1 MTNDQKP
8 VTEADLH
15 AYVDGF
21 LDEERRREVELWLS
35 GHPEQEAEV
44 RQWQAQAADLQASFA
59 GYAQPSENDRKLLS
73 SPATTSSP
81 SWWRRGALIAA
92 SLTLFLSGAAAGVY
106 GERLLGT
113 PVTIETAAA
122 IDSLP
127 GQSKTAFL
135 VYASEKR
142 HPVEVG
148 ADQEDHLVTWLGK
161 RLDYKLVAPD
171 LKGLG
176 FSLVGGRLL
185 PVNGK
190 AGAMLMY
197 QDAAGQ
203 RLTVLLGKNPENAET
218 SFRFE
223 SAGSLETSTGSTAA
237 SATPSPAKSA
247 APSSSKSPRNVTGS
261 SRPDGALKE
270 RAGCESSLP
279 SSTQWQNSAF
289 RIVFQEDGLAVRRRL
304 RRPVPALRQ
313 LIEMILRGDRQFSD
327 EA

>member
-1 MTNDQKP
+1 MTDDHKP

-15 AYVDGF
+15 AYVDGL
-21 LDEERRREVELWLS
+21 LDEGRRREIELWLNR
-35 GHPEQEAEV
+35 HPEDEAEV
-44 RQWQAQAADLQASFA
+44 RQWQTQAAELKAAFS
-59 GYAQPSENDRKLLS
+59 GYAQVTESDRTLLNT
-73 SPATTSSP
+73 PTAVVATSSP
-81 SWWRRGALIAA
+81 SLWRRAALVAA

-113 PVTIETAAA
+113 AVTVETAAA

-127 GQSKTAFL
+127 DQSKTAFL

-197 QDAAGQ
+197 QDSAGQ

-223 SAGSLETSTGSTAA
+223 SAGSLETFYWIDGSIGYA
-237 SATPSPAKSA
+237 
-247 APSSSKSPRNVTGS
+247 VTGEV
-261 SRPDGALKE
+261 SRSKLQQIAE
-270 RAGCESSLP
+270 ECY
-279 SSTQWQNSAF
+279 
-289 RIVFQEDGLAVRRRL
+289 
-304 RRPVPALRQ
+304 
-313 LIEMILRGDRQFSD
+313 RQF
-327 EA
+327 ET

>member
-1 MTNDQKP
+1 MKDDHKP
-8 VTEADLH
+8 VTETDLH
-15 AYVDGF
+15 AYVDGH
-21 LDEERRREVELWLS
+21 LDEDRRREIELWLGS
-35 GHPEQEAEV
+35 HPEEEAEV
-44 RQWQAQAADLQASFA
+44 RQWQAHAAELKAAFS
-59 GYAQPSENDRKLLS
+59 GYAKASDDDRTLLYTPAATAS
-73 SPATTSSP
+73 SS
-81 SWWRRGALIAA
+81 WRRKGALVAA
-92 SLTLFLSGAAAGVY
+92 SLALFLSGAAAGVY
-106 GERLLGT
+106 GERLLVT
-113 PVTIETAAA
+113 PTAIETAAA

-197 QDAAGQ
+197 QDTAGQ

-223 SAGSLETSTGSTAA
+223 SAGSLETFYWIDGTIGYA
-237 SATPSPAKSA
+237 
-247 APSSSKSPRNVTGS
+247 VTGEV
-261 SRPDGALKE
+261 SRA
-270 RAGCESSLP
+270 
-279 SSTQWQNSAF
+279 
-289 RIVFQEDGLAVRRRL
+289 RL
-304 RRPVPALRQ
+304 QQIA
-313 LIEMILRGDRQFSD
+313 EECYRQF
-327 EA
+327 ET

>member
-1 MTNDQKP
+1 MTDDHKP

-15 AYVDGF
+15 TYVDGL
-21 LDEERRREVELWLS
+21 LDEERRREVEFWLS
-35 GHPEQEAEV
+35 GHPEEEAEV
-44 RQWQAQAADLQASFA
+44 RQWQAQAAELKAAFS
-59 GYAQPSENDRKLLS
+59 GYAQANESDRTLLNTRG
-73 SPATTSSP
+73 AAARSSP
-81 SWWRRGALIAA
+81 SWWRKAALIAA

-106 GERLLGT
+106 GERLLGN
-113 PVTIETAAA
+113 PATIETAAA

-197 QDAAGQ
+197 QDTAGQ

-223 SAGSLETSTGSTAA
+223 SAGSLETFYWIDGSIGYA
-237 SATPSPAKSA
+237 
-247 APSSSKSPRNVTGS
+247 VTGEV
-261 SRPDGALKE
+261 SRAKLQQIAE
-270 RAGCESSLP
+270 ECY
-279 SSTQWQNSAF
+279 
-289 RIVFQEDGLAVRRRL
+289 
-304 RRPVPALRQ
+304 
-313 LIEMILRGDRQFSD
+313 RQF
-327 EA
+327 ET

>member
-1 MTNDQKP
+1 MTNAHKP
-8 VTEADLH
+8 VTEDELH
-15 AYVDGF
+15 AYADGF
-21 LDEERRREVELWLS
+21 LDEQRQREIELWLS
-35 GHPEQEAEV
+35 SHPEEEAEV
-44 RQWQAQAADLQASFA
+44 RQWQAQAAEMKAAFS
-59 GYAQPSENDRKLLS
+59 GYEHSSESDRRLLS
-73 SPATTSSP
+73 APGNATTSSP
-81 SWWRRGALIAA
+81 FLWHKAVLIAA

-106 GERLLGT
+106 GNRLLGS
-113 PVTIETAAA
+113 PAIVGTAAA
-122 IDSLP
+122 FDSLP

-197 QDAAGQ
+197 QDTAGQ
-203 RLTVLLGKNPENAET
+203 RLTVLLGKNPENGET

-223 SAGSLETSTGSTAA
+223 SSGSLETFYWIDGSIGYA
-237 SATPSPAKSA
+237 
-247 APSSSKSPRNVTGS
+247 VTG
-261 SRPDGALKE
+261 E
-270 RAGCESSLP
+270 VNRAKLQAIAEECY
-279 SSTQWQNSAF
+279 
-289 RIVFQEDGLAVRRRL
+289 
-304 RRPVPALRQ
+304 
-313 LIEMILRGDRQFSD
+313 RQF
-327 EA
+327 ET

>member
-1 MTNDQKP
+1 MTDAHKP

-21 LDEERRREVELWLS
+21 LDEERRRAVELWLS
-35 GHPEQEAEV
+35 EHPQEEAEV
-44 RQWQAQAADLQASFA
+44 RQWQAQAAELQAAFS
-59 GYAQPSENDRKLLS
+59 GYAQSSERDRTLLS
-73 SPATTSSP
+73 TAATPSSP
-81 SWWRRGALIAA
+81 SWWRETALIAA
-92 SLTLFLSGAAAGVY
+92 SLTLFLSGTAVGVY
-106 GERLLGT
+106 AERLLAS

-122 IDSLP
+122 LDSLP

-148 ADQEDHLVTWLGK
+148 ADQQEHLVTWLGK

-197 QDAAGQ
+197 QDTAGQ

-223 SAGSLETSTGSTAA
+223 SAGSLETFYWIDGSIGYA
-237 SATPSPAKSA
+237 
-247 APSSSKSPRNVTGS
+247 VTGEV
-261 SRPDGALKE
+261 SRA
-270 RAGCESSLP
+270 
-279 SSTQWQNSAF
+279 
-289 RIVFQEDGLAVRRRL
+289 RL
-304 RRPVPALRQ
+304 QQIA
-313 LIEMILRGDRQFSD
+313 EECYRQF
-327 EA
+327 ET

>member
-1 MTNDQKP
+1 MTDHHKP

-21 LDEERRREVELWLS
+21 LDEERRRDVELWLS

-44 RQWQAQAADLQASFA
+44 RQWQAQAAELQTSFA
-59 GYAQPSENDRKLLS
+59 GYAQASEGDRTLLNART
-73 SPATTSSP
+73 ATTSSP
-81 SWWRRGALIAA
+81 SWWRRAALIAA
-92 SLTLFLSGAAAGVY
+92 SLTLFVSGAAAGVY
-106 GERLLGT
+106 GDRLLN
-113 PVTIETAAA
+113 PSNPIETAAA

-171 LKGLG
+171 LKSLG

-197 QDAAGQ
+197 QDTAGQ

-223 SAGSLETSTGSTAA
+223 SAGSLETFYWIDGSIGYA
-237 SATPSPAKSA
+237 
-247 APSSSKSPRNVTGS
+247 VTGEV
-261 SRPDGALKE
+261 SRAKLQQIAE
-270 RAGCESSLP
+270 ECY
-279 SSTQWQNSAF
+279 
-289 RIVFQEDGLAVRRRL
+289 
-304 RRPVPALRQ
+304 
-313 LIEMILRGDRQFSD
+313 RQF
-327 EA
+327 ET

>member
-1 MTNDQKP
+1 MTDHHKP
-8 VTEADLH
+8 VTDADLH

-21 LDEERRREVELWLS
+21 LDEEHRREVELWLS
-35 GHPEQEAEV
+35 DHPEQDAEV
-44 RQWQAQAADLQASFA
+44 RQWQAQAAEMRAALS
-59 GYAQPSENDRKLLS
+59 GYAQPNENDRKLLS
-73 SPATTSSP
+73 SPATSSSP
-81 SWWRRGALIAA
+81 SWWRRAALIAA

-106 GERLLGT
+106 GQRSLIS

-122 IDSLP
+122 VDSLP
-127 GQSKTAFL
+127 AQSKTAFL

-197 QDAAGQ
+197 QDTAGQ

-223 SAGSLETSTGSTAA
+223 SAGALETFYWIDGSIGYA
-237 SATPSPAKSA
+237 
-247 APSSSKSPRNVTGS
+247 VTGEV
-261 SRPDGALKE
+261 SRAKLQQIAE
-270 RAGCESSLP
+270 ECY
-279 SSTQWQNSAF
+279 
-289 RIVFQEDGLAVRRRL
+289 
-304 RRPVPALRQ
+304 
-313 LIEMILRGDRQFSD
+313 RQF
-327 EA
+327 ET

>member
-1 MTNDQKP
+1 MTDEHKP

-15 AYVDGF
+15 AFVDGF
-21 LDEERRREVELWLS
+21 LDEGRQREVERWLND
-35 GHPEQEAEV
+35 HPEEEAEI
-44 RQWQAQAADLQASFA
+44 RQWQAQAAELKAAFS
-59 GYAQPSENDRKLLS
+59 GYARPEESDGTLLS
-73 SPATTSSP
+73 RTHP
-81 SWWRRGALIAA
+81 SGPPSTIWRKSALIAA
-92 SLTLFLSGAAAGVY
+92 SLILFVSGAAAGIY
-106 GERLLGT
+106 GDRLLNQPG
-113 PVTIETAAA
+113 PVETAATF
-122 IDSLP
+122 DSLP

-171 LKGLG
+171 LKSLG

-197 QDAAGQ
+197 QDTAGQ

-223 SAGSLETSTGSTAA
+223 SAGTLETFYWIDGSIGYA
-237 SATPSPAKSA
+237 
-247 APSSSKSPRNVTGS
+247 VTGEV
-261 SRPDGALKE
+261 SRIKLQQIAE
-270 RAGCESSLP
+270 ECY
-279 SSTQWQNSAF
+279 
-289 RIVFQEDGLAVRRRL
+289 
-304 RRPVPALRQ
+304 
-313 LIEMILRGDRQFSD
+313 RQF
-327 EA
+327 ET